1 MAPCKPRVK
10 RKIKM
15 IKNKKVSKAQFS
27 YIFTINSYIFLFV
40 FMHSGDGYSVVLR
53 KDKKRNY
60 IKLCPDLLAYIQ
72 LKVEMRDYNIE
83 CSFRCSYGLAF
94 M

>member
-15 IKNKKVSKAQFS
+15 IKNKKVSKAQFT

-40 FMHSGDGYSVVLR
+40 FMRSGDDYSVVLG
-53 KDKKRNY
+53 KGKKRGDVLNNACIY
-60 IKLCPDLLAYIQ
+60 MDLFNQ
-72 LKVEMRDYNIE
+72 E
-83 CSFRCSYGLAF
+83 
-94 M
+94 